1 MQDFFLK
8 RRLKRIEREANDD
21 LRLVLELGPEDFPTH
36 ELHHL
41 LRRLSQQRRAVGRLR
56 AFMLLTSVST
66 TLWIATAFLL
76 LISQRML
83 AALAVL
89 CMVPIAGVLLF
100 LGAYYRDRKYYTHR
114 YHDQLVRRIQHELE
128 RRRKDARIY

>member
-1 MQDFFLK
+1 MQDFFLN

-41 LRRLSQQRRAVGRLR
+41 LRRLSRQQR
-56 AFMLLTSVST
+56 SVSRLKVLLFLSSLST
-66 TLWIATAFLL
+66 ALWIAAAFVLFTT
-76 LISQRML
+76 QRP
-83 AALAVL
+83 AAAYLVL
-89 CMVPIAGVLLF
+89 GMVPIAGLSLVF
-100 LGAYYRDRKYYTHR
+100 GVHYRDRKYFTHR
-114 YHDQLVRRIQHELE
+114 YHDQLVRIIQGELE